1 MATQNSNTSMELVEL
16 LTTIV
21 DRSRSHKDS
30 LPEHDVRGT
39 SFWSGVSFSLSGV
52 DYLAP
57 LDEITE
63 IIPVP
68 ETTKVPGVKSW
79 LKGVANLRGV
89 LLTLIDLQEFL
100 GRPSS
105 RNVLS
110 QRVLVLDQKGSY
122 LGLIVDE
129 VTGMQHFDQSDLKEE
144 GLTADAAVA
153 PYVVGAFER
162 DQGLWR
168 IFGMKELAESA
179 AIHQIAV
186 V

>member
-1 MATQNSNTSMELVEL
+1 MSTSSSKKSTELVEL
-16 LTTIV
+16 LSTIV
-21 DRSRSHKDS
+21 ERTRKHKDS
-30 LPEHDVRGT
+30 LPEHDARGT
-39 SFWSGVSFSLSGV
+39 SFWRGVSFSLSGV

-57 LDEITE
+57 MDEISE
-63 IIPVP
+63 IIPIP
-68 ETTKVPGVKSW
+68 ETTDVPGVKSW
-79 LKGVANLRGV
+79 LKGVSNLRGV

-100 GRPSS
+100 GRSSS
-105 RNVLS
+105 RNVLR

-129 VTGMQHFDQSDLKEE
+129 VTGMQHFEEKDLKEE

-153 PYVVGAFER
+153 PYIVGAFER
-162 DQGLWR
+162 DQEVWR

>member
-1 MATQNSNTSMELVEL
+1 MANNNGSTSTNNVVEFL
-16 LTTIV
+16 SAIV
-21 DRSRSHKDS
+21 ERSRSHKAS

-52 DYLAP
+52 DYLAA
-57 LDEITE
+57 LDEIAE
-63 IIPVP
+63 IIPIP
-68 ETTKVPGVKSW
+68 ETTKVPGVKPW

-100 GRPSS
+100 GRSTS
-105 RNVLS
+105 RNVLR
-110 QRVLVLDQKGSY
+110 QRVLVLDQRGSY

-129 VTGMQHFDQSDLKEE
+129 VTGMQHFDKTDLVEK

-153 PYVVGAFER
+153 SYVVGAFER
-162 DQGLWR
+162 EQGLWR

-186 V
+186 

>member
-1 MATQNSNTSMELVEL
+1 MANMNSEKSTELVEL
-16 LTTIV
+16 LATIV
-21 DRSRSHKDS
+21 ERSASHKNS
-30 LPEHDVRGT
+30 LPESDAQGT
-39 SFWSGVSFSLSGV
+39 SFWRGISFSLSGV
-52 DYLAP
+52 DYLVP
-57 LDEITE
+57 IDEVVE
-63 IIPVP
+63 IIPIP
-68 ETTKVPGVKSW
+68 ETTKVPGVKTW

-100 GRPSS
+100 GRSSS
-105 RNVLS
+105 RNVLT

-129 VTGMQHFDQSDLKEE
+129 VTGMQHFEQKDLKEE

-153 PYVVGAFER
+153 PYVIGAFER

>member
-1 MATQNSNTSMELVEL
+1 MELVEL
-16 LTTIV
+16 LSDIV
-21 DRSRSHKDS
+21 QRSIKHKDS

-52 DYLAP
+52 DYIVP
-57 LDEITE
+57 LDEISE

-68 ETTKVPGVKSW
+68 ETTKVPGVKTW

-100 GRPSS
+100 GRPTS
-105 RNVLS
+105 RNVLR
-110 QRVLVLDQKGSY
+110 QRVLVVDQQGSY

-129 VTGMQHFDQSDLKEE
+129 VTGMQHFEEKDLHEAE
-144 GLTADAAVA
+144 LTADSAVA

-162 DQGLWR
+162 EQDLWR
-168 IFGMKELAESA
+168 IFGMKELAESP
-179 AIHQIAV
+179 AIHQIAF
-186 V
+186 